1 MRYYSLTVCSK
12 GCEMK
17 NLELSCADYLEE
29 YFQVGLFELSKETP
43 PVPMQFKNKL
53 KVILGKLGGLSFYV
67 VYTYDDII
75 FAQSNRYMFDKLLS
89 RLNDYPILF
98 VIDELKR
105 STILQLTEKRIAH
118 IVPFERSYIP
128 ELMLHQ
134 DKPSKD
140 NIKLFPSERLGILP
154 TNIVARF
161 LDGVIPCTFTTSD
174 IQVNVSKASISRSI
188 KELQDVGLIK
198 AEKIGRSYQ
207 MKFLHSRQKIWEARE
222 YLLAKLASDVY
233 QVPKNVIEGPTVL
246 AGESALSKYTLLSP
260 PQVPCYAVVM
270 DNDARKD
277 FAITSNTINKISKYF
292 IKERRSGWE
301 EFQEEIELQVFPY
314 VPMTKAVRDCEVIS
328 PIVLSL
334 SGYKD
339 REPRIR
345 TSFEELDEMIFERL
359 VQLDQQD
366 FE

>member
-1 MRYYSLTVCSK
+1 
-12 GCEMK
+12 MK
-17 NLELSCADYLEE
+17 DLELSCADYLED
-29 YFQVGLFELSKETP
+29 YFQVGLFELSKDTP

-53 KVILGKLGGLSFYV
+53 KVMLGKLGGLNFYV

-75 FAQSNRYMFDKLLS
+75 FSQSNRYIFDKLLT
-89 RLNDYPILF
+89 RLNEYSVLF

-105 STILQLTEKRIAH
+105 STILQLTQRRIAH

-134 DKPSKD
+134 DKPPKD
-140 NIKLFPSERLGILP
+140 NIKIFPSDKLGILP

-161 LDGVIPCTFTTSD
+161 LDGAIPREFATSD
-174 IQVNVSKASISRSI
+174 IQLNVSKASISRSV
-188 KELQDVGLIK
+188 KELQNVGLIK

-207 MKFLHSRQKIWEARE
+207 MKFLHKRQKIWEARE
-222 YLLAKLASDVY
+222 YLFSSLASDVY
-233 QVPKNVIEGPTVL
+233 QVPKSFIEGPTVS
-246 AGESALSKYTLLSP
+246 AGETALSRYTLLSP
-260 PQVPCYAVVM
+260 PRVPCYAVVL

-301 EFQEEIELQVFPY
+301 ELQEEIELQVFPY
-314 VPMTKAVRDCEVIS
+314 TPITTVIRDSEVIS
-328 PIVLSL
+328 PMMLSL
-334 SGYKD
+334 SGYKNK
-339 REPRIR
+339 EPRIR
-345 TSFEELDEMIFERL
+345 TSFEELDDMIYKKL
-359 VQLDQQD
+359 ISLDQQD

>member
-1 MRYYSLTVCSK
+1 
-12 GCEMK
+12 MK

-29 YFQVGLFELSKETP
+29 YFQVDLVELSKDTP

-75 FAQSNRYMFDKLLS
+75 FAQANRYMFDKLLS
-89 RLNDYPILF
+89 RFNEYPILF
-98 VIDELKR
+98 VIDGLKR

-134 DKPSKD
+134 DKPPKD
-140 NIKLFPSERLGILP
+140 NIKLFPSLRLGILP

-161 LDGVIPCTFTTSD
+161 LDGVIPRAFTTSD

-188 KELQDVGLIK
+188 KELQDVGLIE

-207 MKFLHSRQKIWEARE
+207 MRFLHSRQKIWEARE
-222 YLLAKLASDVY
+222 YLLTKLASDVY
-233 QVPKNVIEGPTVL
+233 QVPKSVIEGPTVF
-246 AGESALSKYTLLSP
+246 AGESALSRYTLLSP
-260 PQVPCYAVVM
+260 PKVPCYAVVM
-270 DNDARKD
+270 DNDDRKD
-277 FAITSNTINKISKYF
+277 IAITSNTINKVSKNTINKVSKYF
-292 IKERRSGWE
+292 IKERILGWE
-301 EFQEEIELQVFPY
+301 EFPEEIELQVFPY
-314 VPMTKAVRDCEVIS
+314 APMTRAVRDCEVIS

>member
-1 MRYYSLTVCSK
+1 M
-12 GCEMK
+12 E
-17 NLELSCADYLEE
+17 NLEFSCTDYLGE

-89 RLNDYPILF
+89 RLNEYPILF

-118 IVPFERSYIP
+118 IVPFKRSYIP

-134 DKPSKD
+134 DEPPKE
-140 NIKLFPSERLGILP
+140 NIKLFPSEKLGILP
-154 TNIVARF
+154 TNIVVRF
-161 LDGVIPCTFTTSD
+161 LDGVIPRTFTTSD
-174 IQVNVSKASISRSI
+174 IQVTVSKASISRSI

-207 MKFLHSRQKIWEARE
+207 MEFLHSRKKIWEAKD
-222 YLLAKLASDVY
+222 YLLAKLASDVC
-233 QVPKNVIEGPTVL
+233 QVPKSFIGGPTVL

-277 FAITSNTINKISKYF
+277 FAITSSTINTVSKYF
-292 IKERRSGWE
+292 IRERRPNKE
-301 EFQEEIELQVFPY
+301 EFQEKIELQVFPY
-314 VPMTKAVRDCEVIS
+314 VPVTKAVRDCEVIS

-334 SGYKD
+334 SGYKN